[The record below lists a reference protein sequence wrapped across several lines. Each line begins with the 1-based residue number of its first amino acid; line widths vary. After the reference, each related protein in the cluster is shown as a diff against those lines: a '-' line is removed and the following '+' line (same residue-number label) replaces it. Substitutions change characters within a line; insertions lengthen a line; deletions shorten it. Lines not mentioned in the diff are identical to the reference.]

1 MLRETHDILSIAF
14 FDHFYHT
21 NHIETAVH
29 MVKKASEGSLHL
41 YCTKCIK

>member
-29 MVKKASEGSLHL
+29 MVKKASEAL
-41 YCTKCIK
+41 CINTQNL